1 LQTTH
6 AARVYFRRRLLLE
19 AKDHRG
25 LDATAGD
32 EFQRFAFSAADSDSS
47 IDYATAQ
54 CSAVHKVNTS
64 SGRCQYVRRVD
75 SCLNDEG
82 LLVYLDF
89 IYCTIPY
96 KLIPLAMIVLFLW
109 LIFLFIFLG
118 ATAEEYFCPAL
129 TVMSQVLH
137 LSQNVAGVTLLALG
151 NGAPDIFSAF
161 AAISQ
166 SDDHKSSL
174 AIGALFGVAF
184 QFAFN

>member
-137 LSQNVAGVTLLALG
+137 LSQNVAISSYKCFYSCSIAEFLHKPDVLVHIR
-151 NGAPDIFSAF
+151 APSPAVYR
-161 AAISQ
+161 
-166 SDDHKSSL
+166 L
-174 AIGALFGVAF
+174 
-184 QFAFN
+184 